1 MKEKI
6 ICVLLIA
13 LSLSGFSQPL
23 TPLEYSAGDKYY
35 LCWDTTQVSY
45 IAAMIGDSRAKD
57 SIISNLEKNIADLR
71 LELEVKDQRIANLE
85 HDQQLGN
92 QQNAILSDALV
103 KAQRLIKWLKLKST
117 VLAGTAAAIL
127 LYSLTIGAQK

>member
-1 MKEKI
+1 MVNNGIVNDSI
-6 ICVLLIA
+6 IKA
-13 LSLSGFSQPL
+13 L
-23 TPLEYSAGDKYY
+23 EIK
-35 LCWDTTQVSY
+35 
-45 IAAMIGDSRAKD
+45 IAAMSSD
-57 SIISNLEKNIADLR
+57 ISNLEQQV
-71 LELEVKDQRIANLE
+71 ENLE
-85 HDQQLGN
+85 KDQQLGN